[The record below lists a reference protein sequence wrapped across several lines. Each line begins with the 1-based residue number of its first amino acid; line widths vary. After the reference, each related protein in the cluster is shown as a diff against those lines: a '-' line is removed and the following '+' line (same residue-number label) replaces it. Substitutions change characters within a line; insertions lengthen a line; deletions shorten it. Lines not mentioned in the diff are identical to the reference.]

1 MRPESH
7 GGRRQGGG
15 RTSSLE
21 ATPPVVTRL
30 VPSSAP
36 SSSDVPGG
44 QLTITPRRSRHAV
57 AGSRPHGY
65 RARVPPPSTRGPGR
79 PSTCAALPGGLQNGE
94 SVPAWELGE
103 VASGPAQPQGSSG
116 RRGLRGVGA
125 AGLRRHAERAR
136 RTHSPASAPALPLAF
151 LKPRFLF
158 PGKTNKQT
166 NTRSVSVADI
176 KITHMMAHIYPVQSM
191 HRGRCSLSSK
201 TNQTNG
207 EPCPVVQVQSE
218 TGLSSRHGPPPRSP
232 LTPGRPAPRG
242 LALAEPAFY
251 SYSFAFQN
259 HLVFLAPSE
268 GLILQVP
275 GSQLADQQENHRV
288 Q

>member
-1 MRPESH
+1 MCLGVSSRSPRVGHGTRWREAARTVTEPGSRH
-7 GGRRQGGG
+7 PARVDRGGRRPARPSLGGCRMG
-15 RTSSLE
+15 RVCPLGSWARWPRAPPSPKAPRGDAASGAWVLLASADTAPTAPPRLRLSLE
-21 ATPPVVTRL
+21 
-30 VPSSAP
+30 
-36 SSSDVPGG
+36 
-44 QLTITPRRSRHAV
+44 
-57 AGSRPHGY
+57 
-65 RARVPPPSTRGPGR
+65 
-79 PSTCAALPGGLQNGE
+79 
-94 SVPAWELGE
+94 
-103 VASGPAQPQGSSG
+103 
-116 RRGLRGVGA
+116 
-125 AGLRRHAERAR
+125 
-136 RTHSPASAPALPLAF
+136 
-151 LKPRFLF
+151 PRFLF
-158 PGKTNKQT
+158 PEKKKK

-242 LALAEPAFY
+242 PALAEPAFY

>member
-1 MRPESH
+1 MRLESH

-15 RTSSLE
+15 CTSSLE
-21 ATPPVVTRL
+21 AAPPAVTRL

-125 AGLRRHAERAR
+125 AGLRRHAERAH
-136 RTHSPASAPALPLAF
+136 RTHSPASAPALPETPF
-151 LKPRFLF
+151 LISRK
-158 PGKTNKQT
+158 KK

-176 KITHMMAHIYPVQSM
+176 KITHMMANIYPVQSM

-218 TGLSSRHGPPPRSP
+218 TGLSSHHGPPPRSP

-242 LALAEPAFY
+242 PALAEWAFY